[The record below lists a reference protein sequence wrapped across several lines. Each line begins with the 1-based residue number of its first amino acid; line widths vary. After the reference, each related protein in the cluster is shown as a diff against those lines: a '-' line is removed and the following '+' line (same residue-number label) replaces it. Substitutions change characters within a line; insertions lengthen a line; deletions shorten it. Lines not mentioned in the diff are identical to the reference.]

1 MAAFDRLIECTPA
14 ELTAI
19 LSPKT
24 PMKTVSATL
33 IALTLGVAITTVPAI
48 AADAAAL
55 EAAFKK
61 LDTNTDGTLSLD
73 EFKASPE
80 GVKDP
85 EKAQKQFKKLDANT
99 DGTLSLDEFKAQ

>member
-1 MAAFDRLIECTPA
+1 MKSISKIL
-14 ELTAI
+14 AI
-19 LSPKT
+19 
-24 PMKTVSATL
+24 
-33 IALTLGVAITTVPAI
+33 VAIAVTPAI

-73 EFKASPE
+73 EYKASPE

-85 EKAQKQFKKLDANT
+85 EKAQRAFKKLDTDT
-99 DGTLSLDEFKAQ
+99 DGTVSLDEYKAQ